1 MDVNRLSQGEKI
13 AAGSAIVLFIVMFF
27 SWFGVPDVAEA
38 VLGAAG
44 VDTSINA
51 WQSFDFI
58 DLILLLTIVV
68 ALGVAFLKASG
79 NSVQPAGPRQHG
91 HGAPRRSLDP
101 PRPLPD
107 HRSALGPRPQVRPLP
122 RPDLSPPRSPTV
134 AGGRWR
140 RREPAFQDTADRLST
155 DRDRDRE
162 QRARERAGAGAAA
175 PPPAE
180 PPPGEPPSRSEPPH
194 RPRRRLPQG
203 VPSAAQSQPA

>member
-27 SWFGVPDVAEA
+27 SWFGAPDAAEE

-79 NSVQPAGPRQHG
+79 NSVSLPVPGSTVTALL
-91 HGAPRRSLDP
+91 GALSTLLVLYRVIDP
-101 PRPLPD
+101 PSDLDRKFGLF
-107 HRSALGPRPQVRPLP
+107 LGLIF
-122 RPDLSPPRSPTV
+122 
-134 AGGRWR
+134 AAAIAYGGWR
-140 RREPAFQDTADRLST
+140 AMEAEGTSFQDAADRLSS

-162 QRARERAGAGAAA
+162 QRARDRAGPGAAP

-180 PPPGEPPSRSEPPH
+180 PPPGEPPSRGGPPPPPPPPPSG
-194 RPRRRLPQG
+194 RP
-203 VPSAAQSQPA
+203 